1 MDFASPVASR
11 IAGEPTDS
19 FSTGKT
25 FATWTFNKAK
35 NPFATKRQPF
45 DFMRVRS
52 SMQSDTDTAVR
63 YREHHH
69 PSASGEGLRP

>member
-35 NPFATKRQPF
+35 NPFATKRQFENSTSVPHW
-45 DFMRVRS
+45 D
-52 SMQSDTDTAVR
+52 DTGAVVR
-63 YREHHH
+63 YREDHH
-69 PSASGEGLRP
+69 PPASGEGLAP

>member
-25 FATWTFNKAK
+25 FATWTFNTAK
-35 NPFATKRQPF
+35 NPFRFATKRQSEDSTAVPLWNGAEA
-45 DFMRVRS
+45 
-52 SMQSDTDTAVR
+52 AVR
-63 YREHHH
+63 YRSEHH
-69 PSASGEGLRP
+69 PSASGEGLSS

>member
-35 NPFATKRQPF
+35 LFATNRQFENSTSVPHWG
-45 DFMRVRS
+45 DAE
-52 SMQSDTDTAVR
+52 TAVR
-63 YREHHH
+63 YREDHH
-69 PSASGEGLRP
+69 PPASGEGLAP